1 MKRSFNQIALI
12 AALLLTLSVSTSFAA
27 NTTDN
32 GGVTASFRKDFKQ
45 AEVLSTDPGKD
56 YTKITFKINGAILCA
71 FYSEHG
77 ELLAVTHNIRSS
89 DLPINLFM
97 QIKRDYADCWITDCF
112 EFDTNGSTSYFITLE
127 NSDTKLTLHSNGAD
141 WDTYS
146 RSIKI

>member
-56 YTKITFKINGAILCA
+56 YTKIATTP
-71 FYSEHG
+71 HG
-77 ELLAVTHNIRSS
+77 NTLLELMAEATISNEKLGQGKTTDMLAVSFSS
-89 DLPINLFM
+89 AQLFFL
-97 QIKRDYADCWITDCF
+97 Q
-112 EFDTNGSTSYFITLE
+112 
-127 NSDTKLTLHSNGAD
+127 
-141 WDTYS
+141 
-146 RSIKI
+146 